1 MDLCNYSHL
10 NFDKYVKHM
19 EKRQF
24 PPPQKLMVG
33 KLGIHIYKD
42 ETWSLA
48 LYKYQFKIVRK

>member
-1 MDLCNYSHL
+1 
-10 NFDKYVKHM
+10 M

-48 LYKYQFKIVRK
+48 LYKYQFKIVRKYQK